1 MKIKTKLTLG
11 VGLLFLMIVLLSV
24 VSAIYIYKQKSD
36 TEKILIA
43 NYNSLEYSKNMML
56 ALDKISTDSTQIEIF
71 KTNLRSESKNIT
83 EIGEKDS
90 YQSLNAHFQNFIN
103 NPDSAN
109 EKLIRNDLV
118 ELMRLNMSAIVQK
131 SDTAIATSQ
140 NATTW
145 VISLGSVCFLIA
157 FTLLFNLPGNIAR
170 PIRELTQSIKQIAN
184 KNYHERIHFEGSEEF
199 EDLANS
205 FNSMAEK
212 LEEYQ
217 SSNLSKQLLDKKRV
231 ETLIAN
237 MHDPVIGL
245 DENNQINFINEEALK
260 ISGLVRED
268 LVGKTASEIAVNN
281 DLLRELLR
289 NASLE
294 EKSEVPMKI
303 FADQKES
310 YFEQE
315 IIPIN
320 IIPTGETEKKEAGKV
335 ILLRNVTAH
344 KELDFAKTNFI
355 ATVSHELKTPISS
368 MKMGTQLLKNEKFG
382 TLNEQQKE
390 LLKSIDEDGDRLLN
404 ITGELLN
411 LSQAESGNIRLNI
424 QDCKVSD
431 LIKKAVSNNLVLAE
445 NKEIKII
452 TELETD
458 ENSTIN
464 ADCDKTVWVLNNFLT
479 NAIKHSETG
488 KKIIIKTEN
497 ISSKT
502 KFSVQDFGK
511 GIDAKYHSKIFDR
524 YFQVPEDFQNGTGLG
539 LAISKNF
546 IEKQGGEIGV
556 ESSLNEG
563 STFWMIL

>member
-24 VSAIYIYKQKSD
+24 VSAINIYKQKSD
-36 TEKILIA
+36 TEKILSA

-56 ALDKISTDSTQIEIF
+56 ALDKMDSDSTQIEIF
-71 KTNLRSESKNIT
+71 KNNLTLESKNLT
-83 EIGEKDS
+83 EIGEDDA
-90 YQSLNAHFQNFIN
+90 YQSLRSHFQNFQQTPN
-103 NPDSAN
+103 SET
-109 EKLIRNDLV
+109 EKLIRNDLI
-118 ELMRLNMSAIVQK
+118 ELLRLNMSAIVQK

-140 NATTW
+140 SATTW
-145 VISLGSVCFLIA
+145 VISLGTVCFLIA

-170 PIRELTQSIKQIAN
+170 PIRELTESIKQIAN
-184 KNYHERIHFEGSEEF
+184 KNYHERIHFKGSVEF

-217 SSNLSKQLLDKKRV
+217 SSSLSKQLMDKKRV
-231 ETLIAN
+231 EMLIAN

-245 DENNQINFINEEALK
+245 DENNHINFINEEALK
-260 ISGLVRED
+260 ISGLIRED
-268 LVGKTASEIAVNN
+268 LVGKSASEIAVNN

-294 EKSEVPMKI
+294 EKSEVPIKI

-315 IIPIN
+315 IIPIS
-320 IIPTGETEKKEAGKV
+320 IIPTGETTKKDAGKV
-335 ILLRNVTAH
+335 ILLRNITAY

-382 TLNEQQKE
+382 NLNEQQKE
-390 LLKSIDEDGDRLLN
+390 LLKSIEEDGERLLK

-424 QDCKVSD
+424 KDCNVSD
-431 LIKKAVSNNLVLAE
+431 LVKTAVSNNLIIAE
-445 NKEIKII
+445 NKEIKLI
-452 TELETD
+452 
-458 ENSTIN
+458 STLN
-464 ADCDKTVWVLNNFLT
+464 TKNEDKVKADFDKTVWVLNNFLT
-479 NAIKHSETG
+479 NAIKHSEVG
-488 KKIIIKTEN
+488 QKVIITTAQIGDKV
-497 ISSKT
+497 

-511 GIDAKYHSKIFDR
+511 GINQKYHSKVFER
-524 YFQVPEDFQNGTGLG
+524 YFQIPENHQTGTGLG

-546 IEKQGGEIGV
+546 IEKQGGSIGV
-556 ESSLNEG
+556 ESEENGG
-563 STFWMIL
+563 SVFWMTL

>member
-24 VSAIYIYKQKSD
+24 VSAINIYKQKSD

-56 ALDKISTDSTQIEIF
+56 ALDKMDSDSTQIQIF
-71 KTNLRSESKNIT
+71 KNNLTLESKNLT
-83 EIGEKDS
+83 EIGEDNA
-90 YQSLNAHFQNFIN
+90 YQSLKSHFQNFQQTPN
-103 NPDSAN
+103 SET
-109 EKLIRNDLV
+109 EKLIRNDLI
-118 ELMRLNMSAIVQK
+118 ELLRLNMSAIVQK

-140 NATTW
+140 SATTW
-145 VISLGSVCFLIA
+145 VISLGTVCFLIA

-170 PIRELTQSIKQIAN
+170 PIRELTESIKQIAN
-184 KNYHERIHFEGSEEF
+184 KNYHERIHFKGSAEF

-217 SSNLSKQLLDKKRV
+217 SSSLSKQLMDKKRV
-231 ETLIAN
+231 EMLIAN

-245 DENNQINFINEEALK
+245 DENNHINFINEEALK
-260 ISGLVRED
+260 ISGLIRED
-268 LVGKTASEIAVNN
+268 LVGKSASEIAVNN

-315 IIPIN
+315 IIPIS
-320 IIPTGETEKKEAGKV
+320 IIPTGETEKKDAGKV
-335 ILLRNVTAH
+335 ILLRNITAY

-368 MKMGTQLLKNEKFG
+368 MKMGTQLLKIEKFG
-382 TLNEQQKE
+382 NLNEQQKE
-390 LLKSIDEDGDRLLN
+390 LLKSIEEDAERLLK

-424 QDCKVSD
+424 KDCNVSD
-431 LIKKAVSNNLVLAE
+431 LVKTAVSNNLIIAE
-445 NKEIKII
+445 NKGIKLI
-452 TELETD
+452 
-458 ENSTIN
+458 STLN
-464 ADCDKTVWVLNNFLT
+464 TKNEDKVKADFDKTVWVLNNFLT
-479 NAIKHSETG
+479 NAIKHSEVG
-488 KKIIIKTEN
+488 QKVIITTAQIGDKV
-497 ISSKT
+497 

-511 GIDAKYHSKIFDR
+511 GINQKYHSKVFER
-524 YFQVPEDFQNGTGLG
+524 YFQIPENHQTGTGLG

-546 IEKQGGEIGV
+546 IEKQGGSIGV
-556 ESSLNEG
+556 ESEENGG
-563 STFWMIL
+563 SVFWMTL